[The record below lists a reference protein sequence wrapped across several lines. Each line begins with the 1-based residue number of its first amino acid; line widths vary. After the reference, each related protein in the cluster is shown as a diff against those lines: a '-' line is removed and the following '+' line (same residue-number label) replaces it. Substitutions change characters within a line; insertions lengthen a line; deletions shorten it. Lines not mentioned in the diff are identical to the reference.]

1 MSGRLAGK
9 VAFISGTG
17 PNGIGGVMAER
28 FAAEGARVFGSTR
41 RAETAAETAA
51 RVRVQGGVME
61 YLAPVDLST
70 PDGARRWIEAGVE
83 AFGGI
88 DVLVNNAGGLRNGPF
103 DEQPL
108 DDWYFTVRH
117 ELDLPYLCTRAAW
130 PHLKARGGGV
140 VVNMGSVA
148 GERGVLFHPMLP
160 HGVTKGAVI
169 SMTRHLAAAG
179 AEHDIRSV
187 AISPAMVRSAAT
199 QGHID
204 AGEFDDLMRI
214 TPSRRTCEPAEV
226 ANLAVFLASDEAPYI
241 NGSNIIIDGGV
252 SAMGG

>member
-1 MSGRLAGK
+1 MPGRLEGK

-17 PNGIGGVMAER
+17 PNGIGGLMASV

-41 RAETAAETAA
+41 RAETGAQTAREVRAA
-51 RVRVQGGVME
+51 GGVME
-61 YLAPVDLST
+61 FLAPVDLSD
-70 PDGARRWIEAGVE
+70 PAGARAWVDAGVE

-88 DVLVNNAGGLRNGPF
+88 DILVNNAGGLRNGPF

-140 VVNMGSVA
+140 VINMGSVA

-160 HGVTKGAVI
+160 HGATKGAVI
-169 SMTRHLAAAG
+169 AMTKHLAAAG
-179 AEHDIRSV
+179 ADHGIRAV
-187 AISPAMVRSAAT
+187 AISPAMVRSEAT
-199 QGHID
+199 QHHID
-204 AGEFDDLMRI
+204 AGEFDDLMKM
-214 TPSRRTCEPAEV
+214 TPSRRTCDPREV
-226 ANLAVFLASDEAPYI
+226 ANLALFLASDEAPYI
-241 NGSNIIIDGGV
+241 NGANVVIDGGV